1 MANLMIHG
9 VSYVNTSFH
18 CFWFL
23 GYHYGI
29 SVSITDIY
37 AKDQMGWLHV
47 EVIGTKGSVTK
58 EFTKNADS
66 SK

>member
-1 MANLMIHG
+1 MTI
-9 VSYVNTSFH
+9 
-18 CFWFL
+18 FWRHATVLTPFS

-29 SVSITDIY
+29 SVSITDIH
-37 AKDQMGWLHV
+37 AKDQTGWLHV

-58 EFTKNADS
+58 QFTKDAES